1 MVELPESKYEQTPA
15 IESPQTRYARSGE
28 INIAYQ
34 VVGEGDLDVVYVPP
48 GVSNVA
54 LIWSMP
60 REGPLL
66 RELSRFARVTVFDK
80 RGTGMSDRVAGA
92 PSLEMRMDDLRA
104 VMDAASLPRAAIFA
118 IGEGAPMSILFAA
131 TYPERTTAL
140 VLLGGFARTLWGPH
154 YPFGVSEQDY
164 RAETEADLG
173 VWFGTREQAVADI
186 LSRTSGGAVE
196 EVRRSVDYYRQSAS
210 PGAVQALAEMNKEID
225 VDNVLAAIRV
235 PTLVAHGTNDAS
247 VKLEAGRHLAER
259 IPTARFL
266 ELTGTGRFPT
276 GEAAT
281 AFMNAVKDFLTQANK
296 DDTTPEETML
306 ATVLFTDIVGSTVLA
321 AELGDRRWRELLER
335 HNEVVRAQ
343 LANFGGREID
353 TAGDGFFATF
363 DGPARAIR
371 CACAITDAMRE
382 LGVELRAG
390 LHTGECE
397 LVDGKVGGIAVHI
410 GARLVSVA
418 EPGEVLVSSTVKD
431 LVAGSRIEFKDR
443 GKHELKGISEAW
455 HLYTVVP

>member
-1 MVELPESKYEQTPA
+1 M
-15 IESPQTRYARSGE
+15 ESPETRYARSGE
-28 INIAYQ
+28 VNIAYQ
-34 VVGEGDLDVVYVPP
+34 VAGEGAVDVVYVPG

-66 RELSRFARVTVFDK
+66 RELSNFARVIVFDR
-80 RGTGMSDRVAGA
+80 RGMGMSDRVAGA
-92 PSLEMRMDDLRA
+92 QDLETRMDDLRA
-104 VMDAASLPRAAIFA
+104 VMDAAGSPRAAIFA
-118 IGEGAPMSILFAA
+118 IGEGAPLSILFAG

-140 VLLGGFARTLWGPH
+140 VLLGGFARTLWGPQ
-154 YPFGVSEQDY
+154 YPFGVTEQDY
-164 RAETEADLG
+164 RAETEANLRL
-173 VWFGTREQAVADI
+173 WFGTREQAVADV
-186 LSRTSGGAVE
+186 LGRSSGTIE
-196 EVRRSVDYYRQSAS
+196 ETRRAVDYYRQSAS
-210 PGAVQALAEMNKEID
+210 PGAVQAIAEMNKEID

-247 VKLEAGRHLAER
+247 VKLEAGHHLAER

-266 ELTGTGRFPT
+266 ELTGAGSYPT

-281 AFMNAVKDFLTQANK
+281 AFMKAVEDFLTKVNREDIA
-296 DDTTPEETML
+296 PERTLL
-306 ATVLFTDIVGSTVLA
+306 ATVLFTDIVGSTMMA
-321 AELGDRRWRELLER
+321 AELGNRRWSQLLER
-335 HNEVVRAQ
+335 HNDVVRAK
-343 LANFGGREID
+343 LADFGGREID

-371 CACAITDAMRE
+371 CAGAITEAVRE
-382 LGVELRAG
+382 LGIELRAG

-410 GARLVSVA
+410 GARVASLA

-431 LVAGSRIEFKDR
+431 LVAGSGIEFEDR
-443 GKHELKGISEAW
+443 SEHQLKGIAQAW
-455 HLYTVVP
+455 HLYSVVP